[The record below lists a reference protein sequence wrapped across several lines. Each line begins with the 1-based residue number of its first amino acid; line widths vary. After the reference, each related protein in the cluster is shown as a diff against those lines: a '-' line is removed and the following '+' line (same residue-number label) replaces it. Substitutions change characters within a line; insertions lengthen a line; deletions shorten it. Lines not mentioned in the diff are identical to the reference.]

1 MAQQTQN
8 KIILPRVIYG
18 NRGDILSRWG
28 LINGLESI
36 GQNNIQ
42 VFAHLP
48 CDLPA
53 EVRDHYYP
61 YGKYHNLLLSKQ
73 ARQALHDS
81 DRILWGGG
89 LDITDESS
97 KAKLLYLAVLFSYYR
112 KCGKQ
117 IDCVFQGAGPVMTRT
132 GEILTRKILSKVNR
146 FIARDEYTYNLVKTM
161 APDKQVYLA
170 GDAIFMPG
178 FEEQVADHSDPKAIA
193 HYLPPAGK
201 LLVAINIRRWFH
213 FSSDLIPF
221 QMAKKRYENRGQQ
234 QMDQLVGIYVDL
246 VRKIRRKY
254 DARVLLVSAYNPGV
268 FGWEDDMPWLRKIS
282 AEFPN
287 DTDVQLLDTDLNM
300 IDYLSLMSK
309 ADLAVS
315 MRLHSSLT
323 VLRFGNPAININYS
337 PKGFHVFKTL
347 GMGEHAIEIDTAM
360 RDPER
365 IWQEVQ
371 MVLSDLPAEKQKV
384 KDGVAMLI
392 EKNVDVLA
400 ALFTGENG

>member
-1 MAQQTQN
+1 MEQQTQN

-28 LINGLESI
+28 LINGLGTI
-36 GQNNIQ
+36 GQNKIE

-48 CDLPA
+48 GDLPDA
-53 EVRDHYYP
+53 VRDHYYP
-61 YGKYHNLLLSKQ
+61 YGKYHNLLLSKN

-81 DRILWGGG
+81 NRILWGGG

-97 KAKLLYLAVLFSYYR
+97 KAKLLYLAALFSYYR

-117 IDCVFQGAGPVMTRT
+117 IDCVFQGAGPIMTRT
-132 GEILTRKILSKVNR
+132 GEILTRQILSKINR
-146 FIARDEYTYNLVKTM
+146 FIARDEYTYHLVKSM
-161 APDKQVYLA
+161 APEKKVYLA

-178 FEEQVADHSDPKAIA
+178 FEAQIADHSDPKAIA
-193 HYLPPAGK
+193 AYLPPSGK

-234 QMDQLVGIYVDL
+234 QMDQLVDMYVDL
-246 VRKIRRKY
+246 VRKIRREY

-282 AEFPN
+282 AEFPHDN
-287 DTDVQLLDTDLNM
+287 DVQLLDAELDM
-300 IDYLSLMSK
+300 VDYLSLMSK

-360 RDPER
+360 RDPEH
-365 IWQEVQ
+365 IWQEVRV
-371 MVLSDLPAEKQKV
+371 VLSNLSTEKQKV
-384 KDGVAMLI
+384 KKGVAMLI
-392 EKNVDVLA
+392 EKNIDVLSS
-400 ALFTGENG
+400 LFAGENG